1 MIAVNS
7 SWLQLVHSWFTVS
20 SQLGRSCY
28 KLWMVLWVLAV
39 AVAVAASKQAVLEL
53 ALRSNEEGQLETSF
67 SLGKSEVRGTSG

>member
-1 MIAVNS
+1 
-7 SWLQLVHSWFTVS
+7 
-20 SQLGRSCY
+20 
-28 KLWMVLWVLAV
+28 MVLWVLAV